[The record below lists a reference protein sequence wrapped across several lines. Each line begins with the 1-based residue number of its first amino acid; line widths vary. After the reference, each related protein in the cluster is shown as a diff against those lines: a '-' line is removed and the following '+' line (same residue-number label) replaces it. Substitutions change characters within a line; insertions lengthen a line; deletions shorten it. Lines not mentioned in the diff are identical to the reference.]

1 MQIVRGTTP
10 TIKITFKRTDV
21 NYIDQGYLVLKQEG
35 ANIIE
40 KPLADAFV
48 GENYISFTLTQ
59 AETLSL
65 ASGTQGALM
74 FDWMIGSTRGRSAVE
89 KFCVSDSGMDEV
101 IE

>member
-10 TIKITFKRTDV
+10 TIKITFERTDV

-40 KPLADAFV
+40 KPLSDAFV
-48 GENYISFTLTQ
+48 GEDYISFTLTQ

-65 ASGTQGALM
+65 QSGVQGSLM
-74 FDWMIGSTRGRSAVE
+74 FDWLAGGTRGRSAIV
-89 KFCVSDSGMDEV
+89 KFCVTDSGINEV